1 MILMVSMLLKTLAV
15 LVAEDFTI
23 NLQNIKFLNE
33 NRERTKF
40 KLVRVISA
48 LSLFGMYTHH
58 KCQRWDSW
66 KVFITTNN

>member
-1 MILMVSMLLKTLAV
+1 MVSMLLKTLAV

-48 LSLFGMYTHH
+48 LSLYLVCTLIINVNVEIREKFLS
-58 KCQRWDSW
+58 RL
-66 KVFITTNN
+66 ITN